1 MFDVSELVSCFSD
14 LSYLLPSVE
23 KFLYSRYSVLFSSE
37 MPALYPIQSSV
48 PVAVPLSFTLYSPGS
63 VIVFRVLSSVH
74 PRASFSLIES
84 PCGTGEMAF
93 AMADMK

>member
-1 MFDVSELVSCFSD
+1 
-14 LSYLLPSVE
+14 
-23 KFLYSRYSVLFSSE
+23 

-84 PCGTGEMAF
+84 PCGIGEMAF